1 MKGSEAS
8 CIKDLKKPNGGVV
21 MKRLFLFSVLAL
33 ALVSF
38 SVRSFAQDGA
48 KKMIEEP
55 GETTL
60 IEKSDKSV
68 VLSGTVVM
76 TATIQALNVKERI
89 VVLADAEGNVRIVEV
104 IPEVNNFDQLAIGDV
119 VTSEFYE
126 SVALQI
132 AEPDAKP
139 METEGITVV
148 SAPRG
153 AKPGVVKIKI
163 ISEIVEVVGV
173 NRKYNILRYR
183 APGKQV
189 AILKVDPK
197 VSTMT
202 NLKPGKK
209 ILVTRTEAVAISV
222 QKP

>member
-1 MKGSEAS
+1 M
-8 CIKDLKKPNGGVV
+8 
-21 MKRLFLFSVLAL
+21 
-33 ALVSF
+33 
-38 SVRSFAQDGA
+38 
-48 KKMIEEP
+48 
-55 GETTL
+55 
-60 IEKSDKSV
+60 
-68 VLSGTVVM
+68 
-76 TATIQALNVKERI
+76 
-89 VVLADAEGNVRIVEV
+89 
-104 IPEVNNFDQLAIGDV
+104 

-139 METEGITVV
+139 METEGITVM
-148 SAPRG
+148 SAPKG
-153 AKPGVVKIKI
+153 AKPGVVKIEI

-222 QKP
+222 DKP

>member
-1 MKGSEAS
+1 
-8 CIKDLKKPNGGVV
+8 

-48 KKMIEEP
+48 KKMMEEP
-55 GETTL
+55 GETMV
-60 IEKSDKSV
+60 IERTDKKL
-68 VLSGTVVM
+68 VLKGTVVM
-76 TATIQALNVKERI
+76 TATIQAINVDERI
-89 VVLADAEGNVRIVEV
+89 VVLADDEGNVRVVEV
-104 IPEVNNFDQLAIGDV
+104 IPEVENFDQLAIGDI

-139 METEGITVV
+139 METEGITVI
-148 SAPRG
+148 SAPKG
-153 AKPGVVKIKI
+153 AKPGVVKIEI

-173 NRKYNILRYR
+173 DREHNLLKYR

-189 AILKVDPK
+189 ALIKVDPK
-197 VSTMT
+197 VSTMD

-209 ILVTRTEAVAISV
+209 ILVTYTEAVAISV

>member
-1 MKGSEAS
+1 
-8 CIKDLKKPNGGVV
+8 

-76 TATIQALNVKERI
+76 TATIQALNEKERI

>member
-1 MKGSEAS
+1 
-8 CIKDLKKPNGGVV
+8 

>member
-1 MKGSEAS
+1 
-8 CIKDLKKPNGGVV
+8 

-139 METEGITVV
+139 METEGITVI

-222 QKP
+222 DKP

>member
-1 MKGSEAS
+1 
-8 CIKDLKKPNGGVV
+8 
-21 MKRLFLFSVLAL
+21 MKRLFFFSVLAL

-139 METEGITVV
+139 METEGITVI

-222 QKP
+222 DKP

>member
-1 MKGSEAS
+1 
-8 CIKDLKKPNGGVV
+8 

-38 SVRSFAQDGA
+38 SPWSFAQDGA
-48 KKMIEEP
+48 KKMMEEP
-55 GETTL
+55 GETMV
-60 IEKSDKSV
+60 IERSDKRL
-68 VLSGTVVM
+68 VLKGTVVM
-76 TATIQALNVKERI
+76 TATIQAINVEERI
-89 VVLADAEGNVRIVEV
+89 VVLADDEGNVRVVEV
-104 IPEVNNFDQLAIGDV
+104 IPEVENFDKLAIGDI

-139 METEGITVV
+139 METEGITVM

-153 AKPGVVKIKI
+153 DKPGVVKIEI

-173 NRKYNILRYR
+173 DREHNLLKYR

-189 AILKVDPK
+189 ALIKVDPK
-197 VSTMT
+197 VSTMD

-222 QKP
+222 DKP

>member
-1 MKGSEAS
+1 
-8 CIKDLKKPNGGVV
+8 
-21 MKRLFLFSVLAL
+21 MKRLLLFSVFAL
-33 ALVSF
+33 MVVSF
-38 SVRSFAQDGA
+38 SAGAFAQDGT

-139 METEGITVV
+139 METEGITVM
-148 SAPRG
+148 SASKG
-153 AKPGVVKIKI
+153 DKPGVVKIEI

-222 QKP
+222 DKP

>member
-1 MKGSEAS
+1 
-8 CIKDLKKPNGGVV
+8 

-38 SVRSFAQDGA
+38 SVRSFAQDGT

-89 VVLADAEGNVRIVEV
+89 VVLADAEGKVRIVEV
-104 IPEVNNFDQLAIGDV
+104 SPEVNNFDQLAIGDV

-139 METEGITVV
+139 IDTEGITVT
-148 SAPRG
+148 SAAKG
-153 AKPGVVKIKI
+153 AKPGVVKIEI

-173 NRKYNILRYR
+173 NREHNILRYR

-222 QKP
+222 DKP

>member
-1 MKGSEAS
+1 
-8 CIKDLKKPNGGVV
+8 

-38 SVRSFAQDGA
+38 SVRSFAQDGT

-89 VVLADAEGNVRIVEV
+89 VVLADAEGNIRIVEV
-104 IPEVNNFDQLAIGDV
+104 SPEVNNFDQLAIGDV

-139 METEGITVV
+139 METEGIIVT
-148 SAPRG
+148 SAPKG
-153 AKPGVVKIKI
+153 DKPGVVKIEI

-197 VSTMT
+197 VSTMD

-222 QKP
+222 DKP

>member
-1 MKGSEAS
+1 
-8 CIKDLKKPNGGVV
+8 

-55 GETTL
+55 GKTTL

-104 IPEVNNFDQLAIGDV
+104 SPEVNNFDQLAIGDV

-139 METEGITVV
+139 MDTEGITVM
-148 SAPRG
+148 SAPKG
-153 AKPGVVKIKI
+153 AKPG
-163 ISEIVEVVGV
+163 GGQ
-173 NRKYNILRYR
+173 NRDHLGN
-183 APGKQV
+183 
-189 AILKVDPK
+189 
-197 VSTMT
+197 S
-202 NLKPGKK
+202 
-209 ILVTRTEAVAISV
+209 
-222 QKP
+222 

>member
-1 MKGSEAS
+1 
-8 CIKDLKKPNGGVV
+8 
-21 MKRLFLFSVLAL
+21 MKRLLLFSVLAL

-38 SVRSFAQDGA
+38 STGSFAQDGT

-55 GETTL
+55 GETIV
-60 IEKSDKSV
+60 IERTNERL
-68 VLSGTVVM
+68 VLTGTVVM
-76 TATIQALNVKERI
+76 TATIKSLNVKERI
-89 VVLADAEGNVRIVEV
+89 VVLEDAEGNVRVVEV
-104 IPEVNNFDQLAIGDV
+104 SPEVENFDQLAIGDI

-139 METEGITVV
+139 IETEGITVM
-148 SAPRG
+148 SAPKG
-153 AKPGVVKIKI
+153 AKPAAVKIEI
-163 ISEIVEVVGV
+163 VSEIVEVVGV
-173 NRKYNILRYR
+173 DREHNLLKYR

-197 VSTMT
+197 VSTMD

-209 ILVTRTEAVAISV
+209 ILVTRTEAVAVSV
-222 QKP
+222 DKP

>member
-1 MKGSEAS
+1 
-8 CIKDLKKPNGGVV
+8 
-21 MKRLFLFSVLAL
+21 MKRLFLFSVFAL
-33 ALVSF
+33 AIVSF
-38 SVRSFAQDGA
+38 SVGSFAQDGA

-139 METEGITVV
+139 METEGITVI
-148 SAPRG
+148 SAPKG

-222 QKP
+222 DKP

>member
-1 MKGSEAS
+1 
-8 CIKDLKKPNGGVV
+8 
-21 MKRLFLFSVLAL
+21 MKRLLLFSVFAL
-33 ALVSF
+33 AIVSF
-38 SVRSFAQDGA
+38 SVGSFAQDGT

-89 VVLADAEGNVRIVEV
+89 VVLADDEGNVRVVEV
-104 IPEVNNFDQLAIGDV
+104 IPEVENFDQLAIGDI

-139 METEGITVV
+139 METEGITVI
-148 SAPRG
+148 SAPKG
-153 AKPGVVKIKI
+153 DKPGVVKIEI

-173 NRKYNILRYR
+173 NRKYKILRYR

-197 VSTMT
+197 VSTMD

-222 QKP
+222 DKP

>member
-1 MKGSEAS
+1 
-8 CIKDLKKPNGGVV
+8 

-104 IPEVNNFDQLAIGDV
+104 SPEVNNFDQLAIGDV

-132 AEPDAKP
+132 AAPDAKP
-139 METEGITVV
+139 IETEGMTVM
-148 SAPRG
+148 SAPKG
-153 AKPGVVKIKI
+153 GKPGVVKIEI

-222 QKP
+222 DKP

>member
-1 MKGSEAS
+1 
-8 CIKDLKKPNGGVV
+8 

-222 QKP
+222 DKP

>member
-1 MKGSEAS
+1 
-8 CIKDLKKPNGGVV
+8 

-38 SVRSFAQDGA
+38 SVRSFAQDGT

-89 VVLADAEGNVRIVEV
+89 VVLADAEGKVRIVEV
-104 IPEVNNFDQLAIGDV
+104 SPEVNNFDQLAIGDV

-139 METEGITVV
+139 IDTEGMTVT
-148 SAPRG
+148 SAAKG
-153 AKPGVVKIKI
+153 DKPGVVKIEI

-173 NRKYNILRYR
+173 NREHNILRYR

-222 QKP
+222 EKP

>member
-1 MKGSEAS
+1 
-8 CIKDLKKPNGGVV
+8 
-21 MKRLFLFSVLAL
+21 MKRLFFFSVLAL

-222 QKP
+222 DKP

>member
-1 MKGSEAS
+1 
-8 CIKDLKKPNGGVV
+8 
-21 MKRLFLFSVLAL
+21 MKRLFFFSVLAL

-89 VVLADAEGNVRIVEV
+89 VVLADDEGNVRVVEV
-104 IPEVNNFDQLAIGDV
+104 IPEVENFDQLAIGDI

-222 QKP
+222 DKP

>member
-1 MKGSEAS
+1 
-8 CIKDLKKPNGGVV
+8 

-38 SVRSFAQDGA
+38 SSWSFAQDGA
-48 KKMIEEP
+48 KKMMEEP
-55 GETTL
+55 GETMV
-60 IEKSDKSV
+60 IERTDKKL
-68 VLSGTVVM
+68 VLKGTVVM
-76 TATIQALNVKERI
+76 TATIQAINVDERI
-89 VVLADAEGNVRIVEV
+89 VVLADDEGNVRVVEV
-104 IPEVNNFDQLAIGDV
+104 IPEVENFDQLAIGDI

-139 METEGITVV
+139 METEGITVI
-148 SAPRG
+148 SAPKG
-153 AKPGVVKIKI
+153 AKPGVVKIEI

-173 NRKYNILRYR
+173 DREHNLLKYR

-189 AILKVDPK
+189 ALIKVDPK
-197 VSTMT
+197 VSTMD

-209 ILVTRTEAVAISV
+209 ILVTYTEAVAISV

>member
-1 MKGSEAS
+1 
-8 CIKDLKKPNGGVV
+8 
-21 MKRLFLFSVLAL
+21 MKRLFFFSVLAL
-33 ALVSF
+33 ALVSC

-139 METEGITVV
+139 METEGITVI
-148 SAPRG
+148 SAPKG
-153 AKPGVVKIKI
+153 AKPGVVKR
-163 ISEIVEVVGV
+163 ERRGERGAGGGV

-222 QKP
+222 DKP

>member
-1 MKGSEAS
+1 
-8 CIKDLKKPNGGVV
+8 
-21 MKRLFLFSVLAL
+21 MKRLLLFSVFAL
-33 ALVSF
+33 MVVSF
-38 SVRSFAQDGA
+38 SAGAFAQDGT

-139 METEGITVV
+139 IETEGITVM
-148 SAPRG
+148 SASKG
-153 AKPGVVKIKI
+153 DKPGVVKIEI

-222 QKP
+222 DKP